1 MNVLV
6 FNTGSAS
13 LKFEVITSTS
23 SRYRPGGT
31 APLQTL
37 GDYSRG
43 IGEGHSSRIR
53 FYESPTSLPNGSTV
67 RDVGSDPGP
76 TKASARRLSSGFET
90 KDRRVQCPSRTH
102 GIEIFS

>member
-31 APLQTL
+31 APLLNVGRLLARNRRRAQFADSL
-37 GDYSRG
+37 LRVADFSAQRKY
-43 IGEGHSSRIR
+43 SSRCRIGPWTDESFGPSVVLRIR
-53 FYESPTSLPNGSTV
+53 NQGS
-67 RDVGSDPGP
+67 
-76 TKASARRLSSGFET
+76 A
-90 KDRRVQCPSRTH
+90 CPVL
-102 GIEIFS
+102 